1 MSKKAQLER
10 SVNAHAVALNKQ
22 LIQEARAKRRS
33 VQKVAMLLFYNQQGD
48 MAYSSPL
55 PTKRLAEIMR
65 AFADQIDPPKLSTPT
80 EAGPPSPGLVADDS
94 TISTVHNTPITGDP
108 G

>member
-22 LIQEARAKRRS
+22 LMQEARAKRRS
-33 VQKVAMLLFYNQQGD
+33 VQQIAMLLFYNQQGD

-65 AFADQIDPPKLSTPT
+65 AFADQIDPPKPIKPT
-80 EAGPPSPGLVADDS
+80 EAGPPAPGAPTDEGSV
-94 TISTVHNTPITGDP
+94 STVHNMPITGEP